1 VEINVLISLA
11 SMIGAGFSAYVG
23 VRVGLAEVRG
33 DIKRLDKDVEDL
45 DGRTRRLEEPYFKMR
60 GGAL

>member
-1 VEINVLISLA
+1 MSLA
-11 SMIGAGFSAYVG
+11 GMIGAGFSAYVG